1 VSGPLATPED
11 HARAIGE
18 EFPGWEA
25 WQSLN
30 GLWHARIIGSVPPVM
45 VHADTAYEIR
55 AQIRA
60 KIKGDAS

>member
-11 HARAIGE
+11 HARAICE

-25 WQSLN
+25 WQSFN
-30 GLWHARIIGSVPPVM
+30 GLWHARIIGSIPPVM

-55 AQIRA
+55 DQIRGKA
-60 KIKGDAS
+60 KGGAS

>member
-1 VSGPLATPED
+1 VSGPLARPED
-11 HARAIGE
+11 HARAIGG

-45 VHADTAYEIR
+45 VHADTEYEIR
-55 AQIRA
+55 DKIRV